1 MSGYRGL
8 AHGYRY
14 AFRRFE
20 AEMPKSVGVTMS
32 ICRGLAHG
40 YRQRLTKGA
49 FVSES
54 NVGASKSSE
63 KRSETRQPPERP
75 S

>member
-40 YRQRLTKGA
+40 YRQSSYHCKPCSSPRL
-49 FVSES
+49 
-54 NVGASKSSE
+54 
-63 KRSETRQPPERP
+63 PE
-75 S
+75 